1 MKTTVK
7 FERLYY
13 GMRVYS
19 ISDEAGHSVEL
30 PAGTEPEEASLEGLL
45 VTDWG
50 SETDRALVGCRL
62 LELVKEAKTAEI
74 TAYDESEAVNSFE
87 LDGLRMWLPFEL
99 REKIR
104 ARLPEEEAAGRT
116 TTTLWYGIVP
126 VQLPIALARK
136 LISCIELYAIDCC
149 DRTAAHKAAV
159 AAMTDIDAV
168 RAYDYTAGYPERPV
182 ITSQG

>member
-19 ISDEAGHSVEL
+19 ISDEAGHTAEL
-30 PAGTEPEEASLEGLL
+30 PAGTEPDEASLEGLL

-87 LDGLRMWLPFEL
+87 LDGLRMWLPFEM
-99 REKIR
+99 RQKI
-104 ARLPEEEAAGRT
+104 AERLPTEKNAGRT
-116 TTTLWYGIVP
+116 TTTLWYGTIP
-126 VQLPIALARK
+126 FQLPVTLAETLLDK
-136 LISCIELYAIDCC
+136 IKLYAADCF
-149 DRTAAHKAAV
+149 DVTASHKAAV
-159 AAMTDIDAV
+159 EAMTDIDAV
-168 RAYDYTAGYPERPV
+168 RAYDYTTGYPERPV
-182 ITSQG
+182 INTDM